1 MQEKILV
8 TIDFT
13 EEQKEILEQAAPN
26 AQFEYVLP
34 KQVTEK
40 MVHGADIIVGNPKP
54 EFLKGAQHLKLL
66 QLQSAGANQYSR
78 DCIPEGCV
86 FACATGTYGLAISE
100 YMVACVLQI
109 FNHLNQYHD
118 NQKTG
123 TWKRVGHAKSIFG
136 STALIVGLGDIGGE
150 FAKRIKALGG
160 YTIGVRRTDLSKPE
174 YLDEIHLTDEL
185 DRLLPRADI
194 VALSLP
200 STPQTYHII
209 DAQRLS
215 LMKEDAVL
223 VNVGRG
229 NAIDMDALCETLN
242 SGKLLGA
249 ALDVTDPEPLPP
261 EHPLWSARGAHITPH
276 MSGGGT
282 LPETQNR
289 LARHCASNIK
299 AFLEGKPLKSVV
311 DLKTGYRKLDS

>member
-40 MVHGADIIVGNPKP
+40 VVHGADIIVGNPKP
-54 EFLKGAQHLKLL
+54 ECLKGAQHLKLL

-229 NAIDMDALCETLN
+229 NAIDTDALCETLS

-249 ALDVTDPEPLPP
+249 A
-261 EHPLWSARGAHITPH
+261 
-276 MSGGGT
+276 
-282 LPETQNR
+282 
-289 LARHCASNIK
+289 
-299 AFLEGKPLKSVV
+299 
-311 DLKTGYRKLDS
+311 

>member
-229 NAIDMDALCETLN
+229 NAIDTDALCETLS

-299 AFLEGKPLKSVV
+299 AFLEGNPQKGVFVLE
-311 DLKTGYRKLDS
+311 TGFRKLVS